1 MIIPHW
7 DQSTYALMFESSC
20 SNNEV
25 EYEALLAG
33 LRLAR
38 NMIISKLQAFGD
50 LMMVFNQIIGEYE
63 TKETHI
69 KKYLTQV
76 VSKSLRS
83 PTSLGQKNKEVNALS
98 KLALIVFNHLSKNMV
113 VEVLLKRS
121 IEGQA
126 MEVFEVFED
135 GISCMTP
142 YIRFLR
148 LGVLLEDDK
157 VACNIRT
164 NPA

>member
-1 MIIPHW
+1 MSRKDGSGARIILIIPHW

-25 EYEALLAG
+25 EYEALL
-33 LRLAR
+33 RLAR
-38 NMIISKLQAFGD
+38 SMIISKLQAFGD

-83 PTSLGQKNKEVNALS
+83 PTSLGQKT
-98 KLALIVFNHLSKNMV
+98 
-113 VEVLLKRS
+113 KR
-121 IEGQA
+121 
-126 MEVFEVFED
+126 
-135 GISCMTP
+135 
-142 YIRFLR
+142 
-148 LGVLLEDDK
+148 
-157 VACNIRT
+157 
-164 NPA
+164 